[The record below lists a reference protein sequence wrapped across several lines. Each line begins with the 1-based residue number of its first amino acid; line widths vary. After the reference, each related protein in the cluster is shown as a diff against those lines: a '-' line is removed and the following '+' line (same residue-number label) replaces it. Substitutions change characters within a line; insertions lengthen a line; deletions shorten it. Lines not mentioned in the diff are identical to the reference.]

1 MRPGSTEAKAGSGVQ
16 GGCPSP
22 ASRTFVVRDGQPI
35 RVKPHR
41 MVEIKTG
48 DILAKISGGGG
59 GVGFP
64 FERPPELV
72 ALDVKNE
79 MVSVEAARKVYG
91 VAVDPVTFAIDAPET
106 RRLRSASPQSWDVV
120 IDEQQLIVEL
130 APHKA

>member
-1 MRPGSTEAKAGSGVQ
+1 VQ

-22 ASRTFVVRDGQPI
+22 ASRTFVVRDGHPI

-59 GVGFP
+59 GVGHP

-91 VAVDPVTFAIDAPET
+91 VAVDPVTFAIDEPET
-106 RRLRSASPQSWDVV
+106 RRLRSALSQAWDVV
-120 IDEQQLIVEL
+120 IDEQQLTVDL
-130 APHKA
+130 ALHKA